1 MGKANHDARN
11 NDVTP
16 CQLTTSGDERFG
28 RTHIARTPAGETFQ
42 EAPTR
47 PKTLSSRSGDGGADV
62 GPR

>member
-1 MGKANHDARN
+1 MGKAN

-47 PKTLSSRSGDGGADV
+47 PKTLPTRSGDRRAGV
-62 GPR
+62 GQR